1 MTAMSGTTMLFN
13 NVYTYD
19 KVDNILSITN
29 NVPIPTQG
37 LGGRT
42 SSRFEYDEWNRLIFA
57 EGNVATARNS
67 GSFTLNMEYDK
78 LFNIRR
84 KNQFV
89 DIPNAPQSLTHDFH
103 YFYNCPSGPNRPSQI
118 GSKLLEFDANGN
130 PIVIHDTAT
139 GDFRRMIWDE
149 ENRLMFLSDNGNMHH
164 FVYDHRGE
172 RVIKSNSG
180 LQNVFMDGLP
190 VGTLENNRRTVIYV
204 SPYFVMRDGGFTK
217 HYFAGT
223 QRVLSKF
230 GTGRFHNRFTPS
242 NRVITAGNKNYI
254 QRQQQLR
261 QGLYDP
267 MRELQIPPGNP
278 TQRPNI
284 TRPDYTG
291 QPRPTIVGNYEIPRG
306 WPRQPTTAPPG
317 GPPGPPIQWG
327 PEITNDNVR
336 AGYTYL
342 PNSLKETAQFFF
354 HPDHLGSTMI
364 VTDRHGS
371 ITQFITYM
379 PFGELLVNE
388 HLTSQTTPFLFNA
401 MEFDPETGLYYFH
414 ARYFEPR
421 FAKFL
426 TIDPMWELYPNV
438 SGFAFVLQNPIRFI
452 DPTGMVTE
460 DTDGNIITNPIRT
473 ADFQP
478 WRDGISRMETLLYR
492 HSGERRPWNELI
504 TTASSEGN
512 AGESTGDI
520 AGPIFDGI
528 SGLGESLKRRQ
539 ERIFTIPGIGPRQS
553 TLVLGR
559 ILSTGGTAVG
569 IGLGVS
575 NIREGYVADGRI
587 VGENTLRATFESAGG
602 ITGAILGG
610 RLFGA
615 PGAVAGGHFGGR
627 AGAST
632 YDFLHNQVENF
643 NNHLHNYI
651 FGHINQRHN
660 TPFFPR

>member
-1 MTAMSGTTMLFN
+1 MISKKPYTTTF
-13 NVYTYD
+13 TYE
-19 KVDNILSITN
+19 
-29 NVPIPTQG
+29 P
-37 LGGRT
+37 
-42 SSRFEYDEWNRLIFA
+42 
-57 EGNVATARNS
+57 
-67 GSFTLNMEYDK
+67 K
-78 LFNIRR
+78 L
-84 KNQFV
+84 
-89 DIPNAPQSLTHDFH
+89 DMANAPSSLTHDFL
-103 YFYNCPSGPNRPSQI
+103 YFYEDPQGPNRPSQI

-130 PIVIHDTAT
+130 PTVIHDTAT

-306 WPRQPTTAPPG
+306 WPRQPITAPPG

-354 HPDHLGSTMI
+354 HPDHLGSTTLI
-364 VTDRHGS
+364 TDRHGN
-371 ITQFITYM
+371 ITQFITLM
-379 PFGELLVNE
+379 PFGELLVSE
-388 HLTSQTTPFLFNA
+388 HLTSRTVPFLFTGKE
-401 MEFDPETGLYYFH
+401 MDSETGLYYFGY
-414 ARYFEPR
+414 RYFDPR
-421 FAKFL
+421 IAKWL
-426 TIDPMWELYPNV
+426 GVDPLWEWYPHIG
-438 SGFAFVLQNPIRFI
+438 GFVYTANNPIRFV
-452 DPTGMVTE
+452 DP
-460 DTDGNIITNPIRT
+460 DGRRIENPRNIVLSNRT
-473 ADFQP
+473 FIGHL
-478 WRDGISRMETLLYR
+478 RE
-492 HSGERRPWNELI
+492 
-504 TTASSEGN
+504 
-512 AGESTGDI
+512 
-520 AGPIFDGI
+520 FDREVARI
-528 SGLGESLKRRQ
+528 SGLDVDDFTFIVTGGDRFRRDGSSNHYSVTSGDPVQGSVDNSLHLQ
-539 ERIFTIPGIGPRQS
+539 ERGAWAVDLRTPEGISNEDLREAARETGFRISWFNDGRNIHLEMGGQDGRSFESGGRYFRPSATDFCHAQDSRQVS
-553 TLVLGR
+553 PTGEVQISAPSGTVRQGTQPTRFGQLVRSMERR
-559 ILSTGGTAVG
+559 IMNTVG
-569 IGLGVS
+569 IQDL
-575 NIREGYVADGRI
+575 
-587 VGENTLRATFESAGG
+587 
-602 ITGAILGG
+602 
-610 RLFGA
+610 
-615 PGAVAGGHFGGR
+615 
-627 AGAST
+627 
-632 YDFLHNQVENF
+632 
-643 NNHLHNYI
+643 
-651 FGHINQRHN
+651 
-660 TPFFPR
+660 

>member
-1 MTAMSGTTMLFN
+1 MTAMSGNTMLFN

-57 EGNVATARNS
+57 EGSVATARNQ

-89 DIPNAPQSLTHDFH
+89 DMANAPSSLTHDFH

-223 QRVLSKF
+223 QRVLSKL

-342 PNSLKETAQFFF
+342 PNALKETAQFFF
-354 HPDHLGSTMI
+354 HPDHLGSTTLI
-364 VTDRHGS
+364 TDRHGN
-371 ITQFITYM
+371 ITQFITLM
-379 PFGELLVNE
+379 PFGELLVSE
-388 HLTSQTTPFLFNA
+388 HLTARNVPFLFTGKE
-401 MEFDPETGLYYFH
+401 MDSETGLYYFGY
-414 ARYFEPR
+414 RYFDPR
-421 FAKFL
+421 LAIWL
-426 TIDPMWELYPNV
+426 GVDPLWEWYPHIG
-438 SGFAFVLQNPIRFI
+438 GFVYTANNPIRFI
-452 DPTGMVTE
+452 DPDGRQIAVAENVYGGQTSITINFNAGLINDSRREFTPEQMQAIADRLTESIQSSFTG
-460 DTDGNIITNPIRT
+460 
-473 ADFQP
+473 
-478 WRDGISRMETLLYR
+478 
-492 HSGERRPWNELI
+492 
-504 TTASSEGN
+504 SEGN
-512 AGESTGDI
+512 VSWNTTVNINVVSSDNPLAQSDHAI
-520 AGPIFDGI
+520 
-528 SGLGESLKRRQ
+528 
-539 ERIFTIPGIGPRQS
+539 RITDMEG
-553 TLVLGR
+553 TTVGR
-559 ILSTGGTAVG
+559 A
-569 IGLGVS
+569 
-575 NIREGYVADGRI
+575 
-587 VGENTLRATFESAGG
+587 
-602 ITGAILGG
+602 AI
-610 RLFGA
+610 
-615 PGAVAGGHFGGR
+615 GGR
-627 AGAST
+627 AMEVSSGILDNVQATEGQFGGTGRTATGGAT
-632 YDFLHNQVENF
+632 LERTGAHE
-643 NNHLHNYI
+643 
-651 FGHINQRHN
+651 FGHSAGLNHPATGTMDGNLMHQTRRPNAGMGITEGQIRHIQREYSAGRLN
-660 TPFFPR
+660 RGGQTLPRP

>member
-1 MTAMSGTTMLFN
+1 MA
-13 NVYTYD
+13 
-19 KVDNILSITN
+19 
-29 NVPIPTQG
+29 
-37 LGGRT
+37 
-42 SSRFEYDEWNRLIFA
+42 
-57 EGNVATARNS
+57 
-67 GSFTLNMEYDK
+67 
-78 LFNIRR
+78 
-84 KNQFV
+84 
-89 DIPNAPQSLTHDFH
+89 NAPSSLTHDFL
-103 YFYNCPSGPNRPSQI
+103 YFYEDPQGPNRPSQI

-130 PIVIHDTAT
+130 PTVIHDTAT

-223 QRVLSKF
+223 QRVLSKL

-306 WPRQPTTAPPG
+306 WPRQPITAPPG

-354 HPDHLGSTMI
+354 HPDHLGSTTLI
-364 VTDRHGS
+364 TDRHGN
-371 ITQFITYM
+371 ITQFIAYL

-388 HLTSQTTPFLFNA
+388 HTTSRTTPFLFTGK
-401 MEFDPETGLYYFH
+401 ELDSETGLYYFGY
-414 ARYFEPR
+414 RYFDPR
-421 FAKFL
+421 LAIWL
-426 TIDPMWELYPNV
+426 GVDPLWELHPHIGGFVYTANNPTRFVDPDGRNWVVPEGTFNFQWMDDVTSQRNTPRGYQFVGGDNASILSHMNLQTNFEIISENRMGASLQGAEGKRGIIPLTTRTTVIGQLSVSVDVSFSPN
-438 SGFAFVLQNPIRFI
+438 NR
-452 DPTGMVTE
+452 TE
-460 DTDGNIITNPIRT
+460 NNLLGRE
-473 ADFQP
+473 FM
-478 WRDGISRMETLLYR
+478 GISFHATLTQ
-492 HSGERRPWNELI
+492 E
-504 TTASSEGN
+504 A
-512 AGESTGDI
+512 I
-520 AGPIFDGI
+520 AAT
-528 SGLGESLKRRQ
+528 SGLLLDFAGHFYVQHGRANISSPLAAPSAPHFRQ
-539 ERIFTIPGIGPRQS
+539 EGTSLRTSQISIPASNLSPSRPFGI
-553 TLVLGR
+553 
-559 ILSTGGTAVG
+559 A
-569 IGLGVS
+569 
-575 NIREGYVADGRI
+575 NI
-587 VGENTLRATFESAGG
+587 
-602 ITGAILGG
+602 
-610 RLFGA
+610 
-615 PGAVAGGHFGGR
+615 R
-627 AGAST
+627 AGAPMQETMFHHSAIDMRWNLRT
-632 YDFLHNQVENF
+632 PRQFFQ
-643 NNHLHNYI
+643 
-651 FGHINQRHN
+651 QR
-660 TPFFPR
+660 

>member
-1 MTAMSGTTMLFN
+1 MTAMSGNTMLFN

-57 EGNVATARNS
+57 EGSVATARNQ

-89 DIPNAPQSLTHDFH
+89 DMANAPSSLTHDFH

-223 QRVLSKF
+223 QRVLSKL

-317 GPPGPPIQWG
+317 GPPGPPIQCG

-342 PNSLKETAQFFF
+342 PNALKETAQFFF
-354 HPDHLGSTMI
+354 HPDHLGSTTLI
-364 VTDRHGS
+364 TDRHGN
-371 ITQFITYM
+371 ITQFITLM
-379 PFGELLVNE
+379 PFGELLVSE
-388 HLTSQTTPFLFNA
+388 HLTSRTVPFLFTGKE
-401 MEFDPETGLYYFH
+401 MDSETGLYYFG
-414 ARYFEPR
+414 ARYFDPR
-421 FAKFL
+421 LAIWFGVDPLWEVRPWESPFAY
-426 TIDPMWELYPNV
+426 TGN
-438 SGFAFVLQNPIRFI
+438 NPIIRI
-452 DPTGMVTE
+452 DPTGMIWENPEEANNLRIAIDTRIASLNRNLSRDQSRLDRGGMNRRRTDRIEHRISEMTE
-460 DTDGNIITNPIRT
+460 MIGHLSRSKADIDRLGADPNNVYRLCNTVRDGKHFVRQSSDGTVIIETSGLNAMAIHEIAHIRQSLDAGGLQWSQDGRLLNAGTHPWARARNEIEAYQMQFSYDRSFPGGMRRLQGIDVHSVGNIMHNGVPVYPHILQLSNYW
-473 ADFQP
+473 QQ
-478 WRDGISRMETLLYR
+478 
-492 HSGERRPWNELI
+492 RR
-504 TTASSEGN
+504 
-512 AGESTGDI
+512 
-520 AGPIFDGI
+520 
-528 SGLGESLKRRQ
+528 
-539 ERIFTIPGIGPRQS
+539 
-553 TLVLGR
+553 
-559 ILSTGGTAVG
+559 
-569 IGLGVS
+569 
-575 NIREGYVADGRI
+575 
-587 VGENTLRATFESAGG
+587 
-602 ITGAILGG
+602 
-610 RLFGA
+610 
-615 PGAVAGGHFGGR
+615 
-627 AGAST
+627 
-632 YDFLHNQVENF
+632 
-643 NNHLHNYI
+643 
-651 FGHINQRHN
+651 
-660 TPFFPR
+660 